1 MGLFGLG
8 KGIVFEWIV
17 NMFKVIYL
25 FSGDVFWLQIKEG
38 IEVGLKVKVIVEKG
52 GFVFDEIM
60 IEFILNKMKELVG
73 GSWFLDGM

>member
-52 GFVFDEIM
+52 GFVFNEIM